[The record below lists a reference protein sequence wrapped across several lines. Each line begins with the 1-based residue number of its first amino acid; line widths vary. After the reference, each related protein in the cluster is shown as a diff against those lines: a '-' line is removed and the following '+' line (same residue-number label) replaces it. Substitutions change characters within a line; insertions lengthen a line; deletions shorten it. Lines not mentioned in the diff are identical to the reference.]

1 MKRKLK
7 YEGFFAWRGPQTR
20 KMQVSWS
27 CVKNEYSIKIYF
39 EERNKLP
46 SKKMK
51 IKIINN
57 QAKTSLV
64 LAWFFSRL
72 IIIHAEISKVWI
84 WLSTCI
90 LPRWQYAWILPGW
103 MKIWVTYF
111 LFGANE
117 AWLAVIVAVKQH
129 CCPPTVCHPYTWV
142 IRLTISK
149 IVGCERSN
157 WMEGY
162 AQFDDSNLINES
174 VQMEMEF
181 FERAANSS
189 QENEDSD
196 EIIVTLRPPRIKEF
210 LLTERVFLIIE
221 NSFYKWFLKRN
232 LYKIHFQANPNQ
244 KWVDFGKSGLVT

>member
-1 MKRKLK
+1 
-7 YEGFFAWRGPQTR
+7 
-20 KMQVSWS
+20 MQVTWS

-103 MKIWVTYF
+103 MKNLVTYF
-111 LFGANE
+111 LSGTNE
-117 AWLAVIVAVKQH
+117 AWIAAIVAVKQH
-129 CCPPTVCHPYTWV
+129 CRLPMPPLYLSDSADHFDWHDCNKVFKVCLSILQMLVSQVTHSLGWKV
-142 IRLTISK
+142 HNMNANVKWLVKKLTSMYHTK
-149 IVGCERSN
+149 EN
-157 WMEGY
+157 Y
-162 AQFDDSNLINES
+162 A
-174 VQMEMEF
+174 
-181 FERAANSS
+181 
-189 QENEDSD
+189 EN
-196 EIIVTLRPPRIKEF
+196 R
-210 LLTERVFLIIE
+210 
-221 NSFYKWFLKRN
+221 
-232 LYKIHFQANPNQ
+232 
-244 KWVDFGKSGLVT
+244 